1 MIEIYGKDNC
11 PYCDMAKSLAE
22 RKGREVV
29 YKQLD
34 VDYGFSEMRELFPT
48 ARTFPQIIVDGKHIG
63 GYSHLEE
70 YFGGV

>member
-29 YKQLD
+29 YKQLN
-34 VDYGFSEMRELFPT
+34 VDYGFTEMKELFPN
-48 ARTFPQIIVDGKHIG
+48 ARTFPQIIKDGEYIG
-63 GYSHLEE
+63 GYAALEE
-70 YFGGV
+70 LIGGL